1 MKKLNY
7 IITFLTIITITFLFI
22 GCSHDREVYNNKEI
36 TSSGINWS
44 DMEITD
50 SLDLKYA
57 EKFSVDYYDGGYAL
71 VTIMHKGKFLVVP
84 EGKEPPLNLDN
95 DITVLKKPINNIYL
109 TATSTMGLIDA
120 LDSIDRIT
128 MSGTQKENW
137 YIENAVKAME
147 DGSIVFAGKYNNPDY
162 ELIQSKN
169 CELSIQSTMVE
180 HKPEVKEKLEEIG
193 IPVLIE
199 LSSYESHPLGRT
211 EWIKLYG
218 LLFDKE
224 DEAEDLFNKQ
234 IGYMDEVA
242 QNEAS
247 GKTVAYFYISS
258 SGQVV
263 ARRTG
268 DYISK
273 MIDIAGGKYIFDNLG
288 DPESALSTVKLE
300 MEEFYSTAKDA
311 DYIIYNS
318 TIDGNVGSIEDLIS
332 KNELLKDF
340 KAVKENNVWC
350 TNQNFFQDMMNLGAM
365 ISDINQLLSS
375 DENGVEELDFVYK
388 LK

>member
-7 IITFLTIITITFLFI
+7 IITFLIIITITFLFI

-36 TSSGINWS
+36 TSSSINWS

-84 EGKEPPLNLDN
+84 EGKDAPLSLDN

-109 TATSTMGLIDA
+109 TATSTMGLIDS
-120 LDSIDRIT
+120 LNSIDRIT

-234 IGYMDEVA
+234 IAYMDEVA

>member
-7 IITFLTIITITFLFI
+7 IVTFLTIITITFLFI
-22 GCSHDREVYNNKEI
+22 GCSHDREVYNDKEI
-36 TSSGINWS
+36 TSSSINWS

-71 VTIMHKGKFLVVP
+71 VSIMHKGKFLVVP
-84 EGKEPPLNLDN
+84 EGKDAPLSLDN

-109 TATSTMGLIDA
+109 TATSTMGLIDS
-120 LDSIDRIT
+120 LNSIDRIT

-365 ISDINQLLSS
+365 ISDINKLLSS

>member
-7 IITFLTIITITFLFI
+7 IITFLIIITITFLFI

-36 TSSGINWS
+36 TSSSINWS

-71 VTIMHKGKFLVVP
+71 VSIMHKGKFLVVP
-84 EGKEPPLNLDN
+84 EGKDAPLSLDN

-234 IGYMDEVA
+234 IAYMDEVA
-242 QNEAS
+242 QKEAS